1 MLDSR
6 GIGLSGAH
14 RSCFQVINGLRRFEI
29 EYQGDS
35 ELQPIRSYE
44 IPGLVRVLFRLSS
57 AINHRV
63 RGQAGHSPPRAL
75 AFLRPQGGLARA
87 YGPCPL
93 PHASVCALVRRPDGG
108 PVFPG

>member
-1 MLDSR
+1 MCKGVFPGLR
-6 GIGLSGAH
+6 GPGLTGAH
-14 RSCFQVINGLRRFEI
+14 LSRFQIINGLRRFEI

-63 RGQAGHSPPRAL
+63 SGQEGHTPPRAL
-75 AFLRPQGGLARA
+75 SFL
-87 YGPCPL
+87 L
-93 PHASVCALVRRPDGG
+93 P
-108 PVFPG
+108 